1 MSLGSVQPTTAGAG
15 CSYSSETVVNI
26 VIDLL
31 RCNPCLRAL
40 VGMSEPSTLDIFRH
54 SSEAIAGEYDGPE
67 TELKETSSHEL
78 EGANSDAEVS
88 AVAVEG
94 SAERMTYK
102 SPRLPTPP
110 SSTNK
115 MCPHANGDVP
125 ANGTSEMVGIELKPN
140 GVNGTNGVSHTP
152 KLQPQRNPY
161 APRASDFLNNVSN
174 FKIIESTLREG
185 EQFANAFFDTK
196 TKIAIAKA
204 LDSFGVEYLELTSPA
219 ASEQSRRDCEAICKL
234 GLKAKILTHIR
245 CHMDDARI
253 AVETGV
259 DGVDV
264 VIGTSSFLRE
274 FSHGKDMTY
283 ITKTAIEVINFVKS
297 KGIEVRFSTEDSFRS
312 DLVDLLSIYQTVDKI
327 GVNRVGI
334 ADTVGCANPRQVY
347 ELIRTLRGVVGCD
360 IEVHLHNDTGMA
372 IANAYTALEAGATH
386 IDTSVLGIG
395 ERVGIT
401 PLGGLVACLYAAN
414 PEYVKSKY
422 NLPALREL
430 ENLVAEAVEVNV
442 PFMNPITGYCAF
454 THKAGIHAK
463 AILNNPSTYEIL
475 KPEDFGLTRYVSIG
489 HRLTGWNAVKS
500 RVEQLG
506 LKLTDDEIKDATAKI
521 KELADVRTQSMD
533 DVDSLLRVYHS
544 GIQSG
549 ELAVGQKEALD
560 RLLKEHRET
569 QTRELAVAA

>member
-1 MSLGSVQPTTAGAG
+1 MRIWLIPH
-15 CSYSSETVVNI
+15 
-26 VIDLL
+26 L
-31 RCNPCLRAL
+31 R
-40 VGMSEPSTLDIFRH
+40 
-54 SSEAIAGEYDGPE
+54 
-67 TELKETSSHEL
+67 
-78 EGANSDAEVS
+78 EGANQW
-88 AVAVEG
+88 
-94 SAERMTYK
+94 
-102 SPRLPTPP
+102 
-110 SSTNK
+110 
-115 MCPHANGDVP
+115 
-125 ANGTSEMVGIELKPN
+125 
-140 GVNGTNGVSHTP
+140 GV
-152 KLQPQRNPY
+152 
-161 APRASDFLNNVSN
+161 
-174 FKIIESTLREG
+174 I
-185 EQFANAFFDTK
+185 
-196 TKIAIAKA
+196 
-204 LDSFGVEYLELTSPA
+204 
-219 ASEQSRRDCEAICKL
+219 DCEEICKL

-274 FSHGKDMTY
+274 FSHGKDMAY
-283 ITKTAIEVINFVKS
+283 ITKTAIEVINYVKS
-297 KGIEVRFSTEDSFRS
+297 KGELIYAKSPSYSRSCPCTGIEVRFSSEDSFRS
-312 DLVDLLSIYQTVDKI
+312 DLVDLLSIYQTVDRI

-347 ELIRTLRGVVGCD
+347 DLVRTLRGVVSCD

-372 IANAYTALEAGATH
+372 IANAYCALEAGATH

-414 PEYVKSKY
+414 PEYVKAKY
-422 NLPALREL
+422 NLPMLREI

-506 LKLTDDEIKDATAKI
+506 LTLTDEEVCYARILI
-521 KELADVRTQSMD
+521 S
-533 DVDSLLRVYHS
+533 
-544 GIQSG
+544 
-549 ELAVGQKEALD
+549 
-560 RLLKEHRET
+560 
-569 QTRELAVAA
+569 